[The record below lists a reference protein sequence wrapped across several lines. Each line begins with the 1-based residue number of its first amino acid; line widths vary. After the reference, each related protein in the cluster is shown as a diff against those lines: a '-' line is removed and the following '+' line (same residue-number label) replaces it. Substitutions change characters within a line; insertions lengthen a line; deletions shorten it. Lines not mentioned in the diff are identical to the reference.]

1 MAITYTTS
9 GSAVFTE
16 SLNLELYAGALE
28 DSTRWLDGAGGAAD
42 AYPGSLTPFQSTNTD
57 TTNTAGR
64 GLKLVTGKLTTA
76 LADDETITLS
86 GDADTIHA
94 VIVGNTSVA
103 AAGVALKNITGGV
116 AQFTV
121 VGSPDALVT
130 LWMIVS

>member
-1 MAITYTTS
+1 MTITYTTS

-16 SLNLELYAGALE
+16 SLNLELYAGALV
-28 DSTRWLDGAGGAAD
+28 DSTRWLDGAKGASGD
-42 AYPGSLTPFQSTNTD
+42 YPGSLNPFLPTNDD

-76 LADDETITLS
+76 LVDDETITLS
-86 GDADTIHA
+86 GGADTIHA

-103 AAGVALKNITGGV
+103 AAGVSLKNITNGV